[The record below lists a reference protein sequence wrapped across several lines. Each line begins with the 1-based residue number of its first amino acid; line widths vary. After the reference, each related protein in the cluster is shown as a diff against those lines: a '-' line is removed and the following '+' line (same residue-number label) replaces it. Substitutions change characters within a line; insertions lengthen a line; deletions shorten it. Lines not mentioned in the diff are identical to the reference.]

1 MKDCNEAL
9 GCIRHF
15 VKTHPE
21 RHPEQQKSLRHVEK
35 NMLWIES
42 SPILQVR
49 TPISLAGKKWNT
61 DRPMSWY
68 TQSSGYIQRLSHG
81 SLYTS
86 VIFGTCHPELAEL
99 SCTPWPLNVWMNA
112 CEAHP
117 PRHPE
122 DCTRTMVETA
132 CRADS
137 RWLIITTVYTKKY
150 LARFQQVQYLPG
162 TNAYIIG
169 SLQIWYIILYPH
181 PSTNSAIQI
190 SSPPVAAP
198 HQPSRIGNQQ
208 MDANGTRAFMFCLIM
223 FGQMLRAQDAL
234 AKVAYLILAWLR
246 KTKYS
251 WTYLPTHAIWQSQ
264 VAVCHN
270 WPNNSN
276 LIILWLLPVSVAR
289 RPLIFRVFFLWP
301 TIRVLNPSFS
311 CLPEKLFSEIPQ
323 RFDMVWQAFRTMTI
337 QGVLGAD
344 LLFFGPLIV
353 IFMMPSSM
361 VMLFVPVVVMSL
373 VRMQTLYYICSLSL
387 EGRVFSV
394 NCLL

>member
-1 MKDCNEAL
+1 MC
-9 GCIRHF
+9 
-15 VKTHPE
+15 
-21 RHPEQQKSLRHVEK
+21 
-35 NMLWIES
+35 
-42 SPILQVR
+42 
-49 TPISLAGKKWNT
+49 ISL
-61 DRPMSWY
+61 
-68 TQSSGYIQRLSHG
+68 
-81 SLYTS
+81 
-86 VIFGTCHPELAEL
+86 
-99 SCTPWPLNVWMNA
+99 
-112 CEAHP
+112 
-117 PRHPE
+117 
-122 DCTRTMVETA
+122 
-132 CRADS
+132 
-137 RWLIITTVYTKKY
+137 
-150 LARFQQVQYLPG
+150 
-162 TNAYIIG
+162 
-169 SLQIWYIILYPH
+169 SLQIYHSL
-181 PSTNSAIQI
+181 STNSAIQI

-223 FGQMLRAQDAL
+223 FGRMLRVRDAL

-323 RFDMVWQAFRTMTI
+323 RFDMVWQAVRTMII

-353 IFMMPSSM
+353 IFMMSSSM

-373 VRMQTLYYICSLSL
+373 VRMQTLYYICSLSRRQSIQCQL
-387 EGRVFSV
+387 FAVVDSHSLNPIHVAACSSPPRHLSRDSCMVFRHFKV
-394 NCLL
+394 NCNNSKYLLRWCLRLSLSFGTVDATCLCIASVA